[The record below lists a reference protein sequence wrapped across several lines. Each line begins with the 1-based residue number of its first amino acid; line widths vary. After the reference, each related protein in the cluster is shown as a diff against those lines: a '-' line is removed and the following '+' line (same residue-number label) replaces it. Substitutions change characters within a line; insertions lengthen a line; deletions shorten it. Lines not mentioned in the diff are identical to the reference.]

1 MESGLT
7 LGCIRGRRGAKI
19 RIRIS
24 NSRQWLSM
32 RTTAETKTPPTES
45 LTSWASRGAFWA
57 LASNITVS
65 AVSFVGTA
73 ILARMLDPQDFGLLG
88 MAVLVTGIVQLFGNL
103 GLGGALIQ
111 KKDVSQES
119 LSTVFWVNVS
129 IGTALTLI
137 CIAVS
142 PLAALFFRQSAV
154 QSILML
160 LSCTFLMSSLSS
172 VHNTLVYKDLR
183 MKPLAVI
190 EISTRFLRVLVMLMA
205 AYWGFRVWSIVI
217 GIVVERFFKTAG
229 LLLVFPWKPSF
240 VFSKTKFNELFKF
253 GRNLFGD
260 VFLNYLNQNIDFI
273 VTGRVLGVDLL
284 GFYQMAYNLPFLVRG
299 YISDSIG
306 TVAFPVF
313 CQLQDDNERLA
324 KGYIRLV
331 KFIAM
336 ATFPLLV
343 GLAFCA
349 EDFILVVYGSK
360 WLTAV
365 APLKI
370 LCFSAALASIH
381 AVVTPLLN
389 AKGRPALSF
398 KWNCLRLPLTIS
410 AILSGAKLYGILGV
424 AWGMFIVETLS
435 VVLII
440 IAFRLI
446 RQSLGDY
453 FRCFVPSVAACLLML
468 SVLVLVNQPFLLGGG
483 LPVCRLLVNFV
494 VGGSI
499 YLSTVSLF
507 FRNDWVEFKTFV
519 RQVVK
524 KNK

>member
-1 MESGLT
+1 
-7 LGCIRGRRGAKI
+7 
-19 RIRIS
+19 
-24 NSRQWLSM
+24 M
-32 RTTAETKTPPTES
+32 RTTAESETPPTES
-45 LTSWASRGAFWA
+45 LTSRASKGAFWA

-65 AVSFVGTA
+65 AISFVGTA
-73 ILARMLDPQDFGLLG
+73 ILARMLDPKDFGLLG

-119 LSTVFWVNVS
+119 LSTVFWVNV
-129 IGTALTLI
+129 IAGTALTLI
-137 CIAVS
+137 CLAIS

-172 VHNTLVYKDLR
+172 IHNTLVYKDLR
-183 MKPLAVI
+183 MKQLAVI
-190 EISTRFLRVLVMLMA
+190 EISTRFIRVLIMLTA
-205 AYWGFRVWSIVI
+205 AFWGFRFWSIVI
-217 GIVVERFFKTAG
+217 GIVVERLFKTAC
-229 LLLVFPWKPSF
+229 LLLVFPWKPSLI
-240 VFSKTKFNELFKF
+240 FSRTKFHELFKF

-260 VFLNYLNQNIDFI
+260 GFLNYLNQNMDFI
-273 VTGRVLGVDLL
+273 VTGRALGVDLL

-299 YISDSIG
+299 YITDSIG

-349 EDFILVVYGSK
+349 DDFILVVYGSK
-360 WLTAV
+360 WLSAV

-381 AVVTPLLN
+381 TVVTPLLN
-389 AKGRPALSF
+389 AKGRPGLSF
-398 KWNCLRLPLTIS
+398 KWNCVRLPLTII
-410 AILSGAKLYGILGV
+410 AIVSGAKLCGILGV
-424 AWGMFIVETLS
+424 AWGMFFVEALS
-435 VVLII
+435 VVLIL

-446 RQSLGDY
+446 EQRLSDY
-453 FRCFVPSVAACLLML
+453 FRCFVPSVAACILMIL
-468 SVLVLVNQPFLLGGG
+468 AIVLVNQPFLLGGV
-483 LPVCRLLVNFV
+483 LPVWRLSVNFV
-494 VGGSI
+494 LGGSVYI
-499 YLSTVSLF
+499 STVSMF
-507 FRNDWVEFKTFV
+507 FRNDWADFKTFV
-519 RQVVK
+519 RQLVK
-524 KNK
+524 KKK